1 MKKSGIFNI
10 INAILLIIFSLTIIY
25 PFIHYLAV
33 SLTDPAFADE
43 ISGLTVVPKKLSF
56 TVYISLLSNPSI
68 LRALLNSIFIT
79 GIGTLLNI
87 VLTII
92 TAYVLAYGKF
102 PGKKLYTV
110 FLIIPMLFNPGIIP
124 NYMLIKNLNLLNTY
138 WSVILPGSIDVFY
151 LMILRGYFMAVPI
164 ELYEA
169 ARLDGANHLKMIQTI
184 TIPLA
189 KPGII
194 TIGFFYAIRRWNE
207 YFLPLIYISDS
218 KKWPLQTVLKQLIV
232 ESDKSAI
239 LGAQS
244 VISYG
249 LSGGTI
255 PFKLIEAGTVIL
267 SVVPILIIYPFLLKY
282 FKEGVMVGSIKG

>member
-1 MKKSGIFNI
+1 MKK
-10 INAILLIIFSLTIIY
+10 INLFTTINTILLFLFTLTVIY

-33 SLTDPAFADE
+33 SLTDPLYASQ
-43 ISGLTVVPKKLSF
+43 ITGLTVIPKKPTLS
-56 TVYISLLSNPSI
+56 VYKSLLSTPSI
-68 LRALLNSIFIT
+68 SKAIFNSFFIT
-79 GIGTLLNI
+79 ALGTFLNI
-87 VLTII
+87 TLTII
-92 TAYVLAYGKF
+92 TAYALAYGKF
-102 PGKKLYTV
+102 PGKKIYTV

-124 NYMLIKNLNLLNTY
+124 NYMLIKNLHLLNTY

-151 LMILRGYFMAVPI
+151 LMILRGFFMAVPI

-169 ARLDGANHLKMIQTI
+169 ARLDGANHLTMIRKI

-207 YFLPLIYISDS
+207 YFLPLIYINDPN
-218 KKWPLQTVLKQLIV
+218 KWPLQTVLRQLLV

-249 LSGGTI
+249 LGGGTL

-267 SVVPILIIYPFLLKY
+267 SVLPILIIYPFLLRY
-282 FKEGVMVGSIKG
+282 FKEGMMVGSVKG